1 MKIIILITVIESLT
15 VMFGIMYFYYTR
27 SQKIRRDFQMALHC
41 RSEEQTVKAKLQ
53 NQKSG
58 PATLGSIHSPLKEGY
73 KE

>member
-15 VMFGIMYFYYTR
+15 AMFAIMYFYYTR

-58 PATLGSIHSPLKEGY
+58 PPNAGFNTQPFKGEI
-73 KE
+73 

>member
-1 MKIIILITVIESLT
+1 MKIIILITVIESLAI
-15 VMFGIMYFYYTR
+15 MSAIMYFYYRR
-27 SQKIRRDFQMALHC
+27 SQKTRGDFQMALHC